1 MCIHECMCVCVCLCH
16 DGKQIEITQFTY
28 SVVGERKR
36 ERERIHYFIAL
47 FVNSERECGVFF
59 RSTFVL
65 LLILNKTTTGGQ
77 QQIIQDA

>member
-1 MCIHECMCVCVCLCH
+1 MVREKDNTQICICVYMNACVCVCLCH

-59 RSTFVL
+59 SFYFCAIANT
-65 LLILNKTTTGGQ
+65 K
-77 QQIIQDA
+77 